1 MKTVLLVDD
10 QADIREILAFALK
23 ESHFRVI
30 EANSAEEAL
39 KLYPKEQIDFLITD
53 YLMPKKN
60 GADLVRELR
69 SLGFEAPVFIITGYS
84 ECPRQELMEL
94 KVKATIFK
102 PFDPEEVALQVVSL
116 LK

>member
-1 MKTVLLVDD
+1 MKTILLVDD

-23 ESHFRVI
+23 ENGLRVV
-30 EANSAEEAL
+30 EAGGADEAL
-39 KLYPKEQIDFLITD
+39 SLFTKEKIDFLITD
-53 YLMPKKN
+53 YLMPQKN
-60 GADLVRELR
+60 GADLVRNLR
-69 SLGFEAPVFIITGYS
+69 EQGFIAPVFIITGYS

-102 PFDPEEVALQVVSL
+102 PFDPEEVAVQVLAL